1 MAAGVTFSPIASYT
15 FASAAANYT
24 FTSIPQTYTD
34 LVLVINVIAGANANY
49 LYIQY
54 NGDTNTNYSTTVLTG
69 TGTSAISNRWANRT
83 NFNIDYYATP
93 ATTPGQRTI
102 HIMNYAN
109 STTYKTA
116 ISRADRA
123 SGTSYSGTAG
133 TDAIVGLWRS
143 TSAITSIKITCDND
157 NFSSGTT
164 MSLYGIAS
172 A

>member
-1 MAAGVTFSPIASYT
+1 MAQTYDAIASYT
-15 FASAAANYT
+15 FGSAASSYT
-24 FTSIPQTYTD
+24 FSSIAASWTD
-34 LVLVINVIAGANANY
+34 LILVINVIAGSNANY
-49 LYIQY
+49 LYAQY
-54 NGDTNTNYSTTVLTG
+54 NGDTASNYSTTVLTG

-102 HIMNYAN
+102 HIMNYSN
-109 STTYKTA
+109 TTTYKTA

-157 NFSSGTT
+157 NFSAGTT
-164 MSLYGIAS
+164 MSLYGIKA